1 MEHQQPTAKLFESV
15 SGGLYE
21 QPQLIGSSALQ
32 DTVKPFPDYR
42 QGLEDMPEPGI
53 VNQYEAAIPQERAE
67 QLFELPETLRA
78 NKQAKREADRH
89 DDYMQQFMDPIERA
103 AHEHAQ
109 ESRDDLGT
117 KTTDVSRRDAKDA
130 LASALWMD
138 AKLSKIIHSYYEQT
152 GSTDPIKVVDAL
164 RTNKQLRVAVGKHF
178 LAKTAALVHEHILQI
193 PDRVVRNKQKVPK
206 GLAPVPHLSS
216 TEYVALLCVAML
228 DGTFDAE
235 QAKSEPI
242 VGEGGEVTIGQHR
255 ATANMVL
262 HNYKIL
268 EDGSSSPYWYGS

>member
-1 MEHQQPTAKLFESV
+1 MRQEQPTTKLFESV

-21 QPQLIGSSALQ
+21 QPQLIGSPVLRG
-32 DTVKPFPDYR
+32 TVEPFPDYQ
-42 QGLEDMPEPGI
+42 QGLENKPEPGI
-53 VNQYEAAIPQERAE
+53 VTQYEAAIPQERAE
-67 QLFELPETLRA
+67 RLFELPETLRA
-78 NKQAKREADRH
+78 NKQAEREANGH
-89 DDYMQQFMDPIERA
+89 DDYMQQFMDPIEGE
-103 AHEHAQ
+103 AHRNAQ
-109 ESRDDLGT
+109 ESRDALGT
-117 KTTDVSRRDAKDA
+117 KTTDVSRRDAKDT

-138 AKLSKIIHSYYEQT
+138 AKLGKIIHSYYEQT

-164 RTNKQLRVAVGKHF
+164 RTDRQLRVAVGKHF
-178 LAKTAALVHEHILQI
+178 LAKTEALVHEHILQV

-206 GLAPVPHLSS
+206 GLAPVPNLSS

-242 VGEGGEVTIGQHR
+242 VGEGGRVTIGQHR

-268 EDGSSSPYWYGS
+268 EDGSSSPFWYNN